1 MTPTQAETAVLKALV
16 ELGRPGAM
24 FNVMKAIGDYTTD
37 YETGFALANEMQ
49 NKDWIKI
56 IYGSFTQN
64 LVNVELTLIGQQEWE
79 RRSKK

>member
-1 MTPTQAETAVLKALV
+1 MTRSEAESKILQALNALD
-16 ELGRPGAM
+16 RPGAM
-24 FNVMKAIGDYTTD
+24 FNVMKAISDYTTD
-37 YETGFALANEMQ
+37 YETGFSLANEMQ